1 MNIEII
7 IYFSVY
13 AVMLAL
19 IIKAVRY
26 VYRVYKTGEDSEKNI
41 YLLII
46 IALVIPVLIF
56 YCDKYNIPSKF
67 KYTESINVDNW
78 MNFLGTYTS
87 SLVSALISAA
97 FLILVTRKQIDQTYN
112 DNIEL
117 NKENQRIQN
126 LPLLR
131 YNFTH
136 DKIETELFQEN
147 QKWIFSNQ
155 SNANSGSIDFTIEI
169 ENIGLNAVRKVY
181 LELESELFDKKEHL
195 ELCNQSSIEKN
206 EIKKNRFIITNVEKG
221 TYKVEIVVYYQD
233 LLKNWYSQK
242 IHLVISHT
250 KIYNQKTGF
259 NVINSIKVD
268 DEEKVPREPAIIK
281 EIKTNNV

>member
-1 MNIEII
+1 MVEKVTQII
-7 IYFSVY
+7 LTIGILVFSIKLFIKGYKDSKSDFEKVLYTMLSFAIIFPLLVY
-13 AVMLAL
+13 
-19 IIKAVRY
+19 
-26 VYRVYKTGEDSEKNI
+26 
-41 YLLII
+41 
-46 IALVIPVLIF
+46 
-56 YCDKYNIPSKF
+56 YCDRYNIPSKLG
-67 KYTESINVDNW
+67 YTENIISSDWVSILTN
-78 MNFLGTYTS
+78 Y
-87 SLVSALISAA
+87 SAA
-97 FLILVTRKQIDQTYN
+97 IISTLLSAVFLIFITFKQMDETYK
-112 DNIEL
+112 DNIKL
-117 NKENQRIQN
+117 NNETQRIQN

-131 YNFTH
+131 YDFTH
-136 DKIETELFQEN
+136 DRLEGEMFEGN

-181 LELESELFDKKEHL
+181 LELESELFNKKEHL